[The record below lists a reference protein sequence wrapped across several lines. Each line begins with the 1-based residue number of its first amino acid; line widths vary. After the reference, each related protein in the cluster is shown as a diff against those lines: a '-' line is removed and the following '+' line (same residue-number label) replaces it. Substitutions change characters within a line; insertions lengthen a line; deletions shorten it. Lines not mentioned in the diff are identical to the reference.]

1 MSPNIAALSYALLG
15 IAVPFALILKLRPP
29 LFLAR
34 CFAVWA
40 GSAALL
46 FFLDDPLLILCLSGV
61 LLLILAPLAPM
72 ERISFFFVA
81 VPCLPTYLHAL
92 LPFPGINWLVLLT
105 HYKIAVLV
113 LLVPL
118 LFRSTPEGDRRAGAS
133 VADISIV
140 LYAAMATFLVTA
152 FVGFTAGPRFLIDQ
166 LLLLIVPYFVLSR
179 TIRSPKDL
187 ESCFAALLTVS
198 LILAAI
204 ALAATLKQ
212 WDFYRFKAP
221 VSVFTVPDLRSGFL
235 RIEATANTHSLGF
248 HLALGILV
256 LEFLKRHFQWGFI
269 RLWIMRAMLL
279 AALFFTDS
287 RGAMLALAFAFVVY
301 VAVIPKSK
309 VLRRGMAALLAATA
323 AVGLLFFIS
332 GDVSTV
338 DAYGSFGYRQQLLT
352 ISVAHILEHPLF
364 GDLNFAAD
372 PKFIPLVQGQGIID
386 ITNYYLQIGLQYGL
400 VGLILF
406 MTVVFVVMHGLM
418 GAIDRAASAGDAMQD
433 LRIISALLLAGIAG
447 WLVLVATTSAVGL
460 TVHAGLILLGMGRAV
475 PAMIPRT
482 TSEPLRMETGP
493 AGAHFVFRHRPR

>member
-1 MSPNIAALSYALLG
+1 MSPNIAALSYALIS
-15 IAVPFALILKLRPP
+15 IAAPFALMLKLKPP

-40 GSAALL
+40 GSAVLL
-46 FFLDDPLLILCLSGV
+46 FFLDDPLLVLCLSGL
-61 LLLILAPLAPM
+61 LLLILAPLAPL

-81 VPCLPTYLHAL
+81 APCLPTYLHAL

-118 LFRSTPEGDRRAGAS
+118 LFSSARDDGRRTGAS

-140 LYAAMATFLVTA
+140 LYAAMATLLVTA
-152 FVGFTAGPRFLIDQ
+152 FAGFTAGPRFLIDQ

-179 TIRSPKDL
+179 TIRSSKDL
-187 ESCFAALLTVS
+187 ESCFSALLAVS

-204 ALAATLKQ
+204 ALASALKQ

-221 VSVFTVPDLRSGFL
+221 VSVFTIPDLRSGFL

-248 HLALGILV
+248 HLAIGILV
-256 LEFLKRHFQWGFI
+256 LEFLKRRFAWGFV
-269 RLWIMRAMLL
+269 RLWTMRAMLL
-279 AALFFTDS
+279 AALYFTDS
-287 RGAMLALAFAFVVY
+287 RGAMLALAVAIVVY
-301 VAVIPKSK
+301 AAVIPKSRA
-309 VLRRGMAALLAATA
+309 LRRGMVALLVGTA

-338 DAYGSFGYRQQLLT
+338 DVHGSFGYRQQLLT
-352 ISVAHILEHPLF
+352 ISIAHILENPLF

-372 PKFIPLVQGQGIID
+372 PKFAPLVQGQGIID

-406 MTVVFVVMHGLM
+406 MTVVFTVMHALM
-418 GAIDRAASAGDAMQD
+418 GAIDRAAAAGDAMQD
-433 LRIISALLLAGIAG
+433 LRIMSAVLLAGIAG
-447 WLVLVATTSAVGL
+447 WLVLVATTSDVGL

-475 PAMIPRT
+475 PALMPQT
-482 TSEPLRMETGP
+482 TPEPLRVEPGP
-493 AGAHFVFRHRPR
+493 AKTHFVFQHRAR